1 MNTKSSQDNN
11 RGFDVIPYILQWEPR
26 TCRILWTFCSRVS
39 ILIVA
44 VVCWEIWKNRKLW
57 IHTKISQSNLWKCMW
72 RRQWVLEPTFYVSFH
87 PFHILVERSGG
98 GCVMAGTQIVLAM
111 VEPTWHRHL
120 APPALTPSAHW
131 AIPPRY
137 PTAPKLA
144 SWPLSQHWM
153 WLFSSIQS
161 PTIYL
166 DPNQQRQF
174 NYCHWKRMVGCL

>member
-1 MNTKSSQDNN
+1 MQKNWYHQPGAPTDLYDGKKVAWLTRDPNWCFRCLDFVQKFWSWSLVKTL
-11 RGFDVIPYILQWEPR
+11 RLPF
-26 TCRILWTFCSRVS
+26 S
-39 ILIVA
+39 IL
-44 VVCWEIWKNRKLW
+44 L
-57 IHTKISQSNLWKCMW
+57 
-72 RRQWVLEPTFYVSFH
+72 
-87 PFHILVERSGG
+87 HILVERSGG

-153 WLFSSIQS
+153 WLFPSIQS

-166 DPNQQRQF
+166 DPNQQRHF
-174 NYCHWKRMVGCL
+174 NYCHWKGMVGCL

>member
-1 MNTKSSQDNN
+1 M
-11 RGFDVIPYILQWEPR
+11 
-26 TCRILWTFCSRVS
+26 CRIMWTFCNGVS
-39 ILIVA
+39 ILICSYGLLGEMKEPKIVNSYKYIT
-44 VVCWEIWKNRKLW
+44 VQFMKLHVTTSVGAW
-57 IHTKISQSNLWKCMW
+57 TKLFMSVFIL
-72 RRQWVLEPTFYVSFH
+72 L
-87 PFHILVERSGG
+87 HILVERSGG

-111 VEPTWHRHL
+111 VEPTWRCHL

-153 WLFSSIQS
+153 WLFPSIQS

-166 DPNQQRQF
+166 DPNQQRHF
-174 NYCHWKRMVGCL
+174 NYCHWKEWSVVYSWQKQKKSPQSQIDT